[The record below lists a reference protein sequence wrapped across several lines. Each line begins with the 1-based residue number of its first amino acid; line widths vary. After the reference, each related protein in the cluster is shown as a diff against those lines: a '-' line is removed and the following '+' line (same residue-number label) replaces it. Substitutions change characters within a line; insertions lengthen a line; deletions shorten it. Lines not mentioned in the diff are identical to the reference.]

1 MGQGVELVAN
11 GVVKVR
17 IKEVDRWMAG
27 GRRLR
32 NAATISVDVEGG
44 CHAFGVKVASCLKNL
59 SCTNTEVALPRT
71 TSDKRVK
78 AATGRQDSAQACLQ
92 AREARRRPGCRVTG
106 AFTENGVGA
115 TCCRVCRVEV
125 CTR

>member
-27 GRRLR
+27 GSHLR

-44 CHAFGVKVASCLKNL
+44 CHAFGVTVASYL
-59 SCTNTEVALPRT
+59 
-71 TSDKRVK
+71 
-78 AATGRQDSAQACLQ
+78 
-92 AREARRRPGCRVTG
+92 
-106 AFTENGVGA
+106 
-115 TCCRVCRVEV
+115 
-125 CTR
+125 